1 MLNIDD
7 RFLTE
12 VTQDQFW
19 FMCHVAQFM
28 NENATC
34 FPSNQTL
41 CERTNWKIS
50 KLNEVK
56 KSCIDANLIK
66 VETRFVNNR
75 QSSNEYTI
83 TTDRLSVLVNLKGK
97 KAKQMPTATATPYR
111 DGDTQGATLAIPPHT
126 ATATTEVLTNKEVL
140 TSEEREHAPAPA
152 QISSTLNTSISDKDN
167 SPARPAISFGD
178 RPGARTPTELV
189 NAMREFY
196 QTYPGEREAGL
207 MERAKA
213 RRYNLKQRETITAE
227 WAAHVI
233 KTNHGGDTYQMLNAD
248 LQGWYLRQPQ
258 FDKAPVNNLSSTQ
271 GPAYRAYQEPV

>member
-1 MLNIDD
+1 MKREFTGVFIPAHIWTSRLLPAEKML
-7 RFLTE
+7 LGE
-12 VTQDQFW
+12 VASLSVKTGWCDASRDHFAEW
-19 FMCHVAQFM
+19 LHCDV
-28 NENATC
+28 
-34 FPSNQTL
+34 
-41 CERTNWKIS
+41 TNVTHY
-50 KLNEVK
+50 VK
-56 KSCIDANLIK
+56 KLEKLGFLEVSRTPGYRSK
-66 VETRFVNNR
+66 MRVVNDTFFI
-75 QSSNEYTI
+75 QP
-83 TTDRLSVLVNLKGK
+83 VVNPIHGGSEPHSRGVVNPIHGGSEPHSPEIQDKYNNK
-97 KAKQMPTATATPYR
+97 SER
-111 DGDTQGATLAIPPHT
+111 DGT
-126 ATATTEVLTNKEVL
+126 
-140 TSEEREHAPAPA
+140 PAPA

>member
-1 MLNIDD
+1 MRVNEAWYHGVQENLSPLS
-7 RFLTE
+7 RTE
-12 VTQDQFW
+12 GGLSKTEAPLSGIEAPLSRIETEIQDK
-19 FMCHVAQFM
+19 
-28 NENATC
+28 
-34 FPSNQTL
+34 L
-41 CERTNWKIS
+41 
-50 KLNEVK
+50 KLNK
-56 KSCIDANLIK
+56 
-66 VETRFVNNR
+66 
-75 QSSNEYTI
+75 
-83 TTDRLSVLVNLKGK
+83 
-97 KAKQMPTATATPYR
+97 
-111 DGDTQGATLAIPPHT
+111 
-126 ATATTEVLTNKEVL
+126 
-140 TSEEREHAPAPA
+140 EEREREPAPA